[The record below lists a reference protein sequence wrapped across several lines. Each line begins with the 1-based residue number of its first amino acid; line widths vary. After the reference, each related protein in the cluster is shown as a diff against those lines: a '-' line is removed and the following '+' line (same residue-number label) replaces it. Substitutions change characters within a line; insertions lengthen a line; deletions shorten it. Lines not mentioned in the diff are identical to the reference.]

1 MSMFQAAMSIECS
14 IRRQFHRP
22 GGYQITAEI
31 VITYKVND
39 EGKLVALHT
48 YWERD
53 RAAATAHPVWGSAS
67 DHRQPRHTVSSRSMS
82 AASSSGDSAN
92 SRR

>member
-1 MSMFQAAMSIECS
+1 MLYVDRC
-14 IRRQFHRP
+14 FHRP

-53 RAAATAHPVWGSAS
+53 RAAATAHPV
-67 DHRQPRHTVSSRSMS
+67 
-82 AASSSGDSAN
+82 
-92 SRR
+92 